1 MIARRYLLIGLPALC
16 IATTAAAAAAPSKV
30 LRIGYQKGEPM
41 LVASKQNRSFEA
53 LLNPLGIDVQWV
65 EFQFGPPLLE
75 AMRVNAIDVGAVGDT
90 PPVFAQAAHGD
101 LLYIAAQRA
110 GGQAILVPP
119 GSTLQ
124 TLQDLKG
131 KKVAFG
137 RGSSA
142 HNLTI
147 AALEKA
153 GLTYADIQPV
163 YLGPADAGPAFERGA
178 IDAWTI
184 WDPYYALFETH
195 PGVRTLAK
203 WTDITEQNSF
213 FMASRVYV
221 EANTATTAKIVNE
234 LTRIA
239 GWARDHRLELAA
251 LISKETGMPVEA
263 VQRAADRA
271 PFQVLPMNDEIVHNQ
286 QLVANRFRSLG
297 LIPIDIKV
305 SDEVWRAS
313 T

>member
-1 MIARRYLLIGLPALC
+1 MISRRHLLAALPVC
-16 IATTAAAAAAPSKV
+16 GIAIAAAAPSKL
-30 LRIGYQKGEPM
+30 LRIGFQKGEPI
-41 LVASKQNRSFEA
+41 LLASKRNRSVET
-53 LLNPLGIDVQWV
+53 LLNPLGIEVQWI
-65 EFQFGPPLLE
+65 EFQFGPPMLE
-75 AMRVNAIDVGAVGDT
+75 AMRVNAVDIGAVGDT

-124 TLQDLKG
+124 ALHDLKG
-131 KKVAFG
+131 KKIAFG

-153 GLTYADIQPV
+153 GLNYSDIQPI
-163 YLGPADAGPAFERGA
+163 YLGPADAGAAFERGS

-184 WDPYYALFETH
+184 WDPYYALFETR
-195 PGVRTLAK
+195 PGVRVLAK
-203 WTDITEQNSF
+203 WTEITEQNSF
-213 FMASRVYV
+213 FMASRAYV
-221 EANTATTAKIVNE
+221 EANTAITAKIVGE

-239 GWARDHRLELAA
+239 SWARSHRPEVATLVAT
-251 LISKETGMPVEA
+251 ETGMSLEA
-263 VQRAADRA
+263 VQRAVDRA
-271 PFQVLPMNDEIVHNQ
+271 PFEVLPMNDEIVRNQ
-286 QLVANRFRSLG
+286 QNVADRFRSLG
-297 LIPIDIKV
+297 LIPTDIKV

>member
-1 MIARRYLLIGLPALC
+1 MISRRYLLAGLPVFG
-16 IATTAAAAAAPSKV
+16 IAAAASAEPSKL
-30 LRIGYQKGEPM
+30 LRVGFQKGEPM
-41 LVASKQNRSFEA
+41 LVASKQNHAFET

-65 EFQFGPPLLE
+65 EFQFGPPMLE
-75 AMRVNAIDVGAVGDT
+75 AMRVDAIDIGAVGDT
-90 PPVFAQAAHGD
+90 PPIFAQAAHGD

-119 GSTLQ
+119 GSKLQ

-142 HNLTI
+142 HSLLI

-153 GLTYADIQPV
+153 GLNYSDIQPI
-163 YLGPADAGPAFERGA
+163 YLGPADAGAAFERGS

-184 WDPYYALFETH
+184 WDPYYALFEAR
-195 PGVRTLAK
+195 PGVRVLAM

-213 FMASRVYV
+213 FMASRAYV
-221 EANTATTAKIVNE
+221 EANTGTTAKIVKE
-234 LTRIA
+234 LSRIA
-239 GWARDHRLELAA
+239 GWSRDHRPELAA
-251 LISKETGMPVEA
+251 LISKETGMPIEA

-271 PFQVLPMNDEIVHNQ
+271 PFTVLPMNDEIVQNQ
-286 QLVANRFRSLG
+286 QRVANRFRTLG